1 MENNSVIKCQ
11 NCLHC
16 GEDENKQFACRI
28 NGNVNRLNGCTAF
41 APCSNEVR
49 DKYANEI
56 LDKDNLK
63 PAFMTLG
70 SVVLGVL
77 ALLFFLWFF
86 DAIGTKAIFGLAATG
101 VLYLAVLLALF
112 LVRRLR
118 LKNIRKDVMND
129 ALRTPSVD
137 EVRNALASRNL
148 NPELLSDGEGF
159 RFTSHG
165 QHYILRYDGR
175 SMLIIHRTGSK
186 SVDVGE
192 IIDIT
197 ESIQRAVLEVK
208 QFVIPDPNEPNGHI
222 VDTLCQ
228 FYIQSN

>member
-1 MENNSVIKCQ
+1 M
-11 NCLHC
+11 
-16 GEDENKQFACRI
+16 
-28 NGNVNRLNGCTAF
+28 
-41 APCSNEVR
+41 
-49 DKYANEI
+49 
-56 LDKDNLK
+56 
-63 PAFMTLG
+63 
-70 SVVLGVL
+70 
-77 ALLFFLWFF
+77 LFFLWFF

-197 ESIQRAVLEVK
+197 ESEVFSIPADCELTHL
-208 QFVIPDPNEPNGHI
+208 QIGNGVICE
-222 VDTLCQ
+222 CA
-228 FYIQSN
+228 Y